1 MAIRGRSEGGVGE
14 RHQRSS
20 KPALLGQC
28 DPVVNEQGN
37 PNKPKKMIPSP
48 SPFRGRGKFV
58 FLGGKPN
65 SARCGPV
72 CGFGGRLGKRHQQS
86 PRPALLEA
94 CGAAVDESGTA
105 ANLDE
110 RKPAPSTQA
119 RGRAGRRKAEK
130 EKKAQP
136 GLQRQRFG
144 AWDSPRWKK
153 LSSTQRMGSERAEA
167 ACIAETLS
175 SGDRV

>member
-1 MAIRGRSEGGVGE
+1 MFFLLLDFLHGIAGREGDPPEKRQQAGQNQTGPCTAIFDQFEDRVGE

-94 CGAAVDESGTA
+94 CDPVVSESG
-105 ANLDE
+105 DSSQ
-110 RKPAPSTQA
+110 PQA
-119 RGRAGRRKAEK
+119 RESWFR
-130 EKKAQP
+130 
-136 GLQRQRFG
+136 LH
-144 AWDSPRWKK
+144 
-153 LSSTQRMGSERAEA
+153 SER
-167 ACIAETLS
+167 
-175 SGDRV
+175 GG

>member
-58 FLGGKPN
+58 FWGGKPN

-94 CGAAVDESGTA
+94 CDPVVSESGGSGQPPG
-105 ANLDE
+105 E
-110 RKPAPSTQA
+110 RKLISPPL
-119 RGRAGRRKAEK
+119 REVAEK
-130 EKKAQP
+130 NWGIGRKRKKQAQE
-136 GLQRQRFG
+136 GLHGQRIE
-144 AWDSPRWKK
+144 AWDWAR
-153 LSSTQRMGSERAEA
+153 
-167 ACIAETLS
+167 
-175 SGDRV
+175 